1 MYQLDLCGRETV
13 VVYTVGIIRDVVT
26 IRPVIVAGSSP
37 ASKASSRAA
46 DIAVKIAKVL
56 NVSVEYLVL
65 GKENK
70 EQPNLPNYDSQIRK
84 IADKMMNM
92 SKKEKFLVESMVDAI
107 ETSRNQ

>member
-1 MYQLDLCGRETV
+1 MGFKENLKDEIEYQGLMLKEIAEKAGLPPNSMSNYLREK
-13 VVYTVGIIRDVVT
+13 
-26 IRPVIVAGSSP
+26 SSVP
-37 ASKASSRAA
+37 SA

>member
-1 MYQLDLCGRETV
+1 MGFKENLKDEIEYQGLMLKE
-13 VVYTVGIIRDVVT
+13 IAEK
-26 IRPVIVAGSSP
+26 AGLPPNSMSNYLKEKSSVP
-37 ASKASSRAA
+37 SA